1 MKKTGIFYGSSTGT
15 TADVAR
21 RIAKALDVADSD
33 VYDVA
38 KAAPVALGDYDLI
51 IIGSSTWGAGELE
64 TAWYDFLAGARVL
77 DLQGRKIA
85 VFGCGDESMSD
96 TFCDAVGEL
105 YDAMQ
110 DTGAEFIGRFNA
122 DGYEFASSRAVRDGS
137 TVGLVL
143 DCVNHP
149 ELSDS
154 RIKAWTDLL
163 RREVG

>member
-1 MKKTGIFYGSSTGT
+1 MKKIGIFYGSTTGT
-15 TADVAR
+15 TQAVAGK
-21 RIAKALDVADSD
+21 IAKCLGVADSD
-33 VYDVA
+33 VHDVGSCAPSAVADYDVLI
-38 KAAPVALGDYDLI
+38 LGA
-51 IIGSSTWGAGELE
+51 STWGAGDMQEDMD
-64 TAWYDFLAGARVL
+64 TFLDGVQSL
-77 DLQGRKIA
+77 DLREKEVAI
-85 VFGCGDESMSD
+85 FGCGDESMSD

-122 DGYEFASSRAVRDGS
+122 DGYEFTSSRAVRDGS

>member
-38 KAAPVALGDYDLI
+38 KTAPVALGDYDLI

-85 VFGCGDESMSD
+85 VFGCGDESMSE
-96 TFCDAVGEL
+96 TFCNSVGEIYHRL
-105 YDAMQ
+105 H
-110 DTGAEFIGRFNA
+110 DTHAQFVGPFNN
-122 DGYEFASSRAVRDGS
+122 DGYDYEHSESDVEGMI
-137 TVGLVL
+137 VGLCI
-143 DCVNHP
+143 DEVNHP
-149 ELSDS
+149 EETDG
-154 RIKAWTDLL
+154 RIKAWC
-163 RREVG
+163 EEIKKEFC

>member
-38 KAAPVALGDYDLI
+38 KTAPVALGDYDLI

-122 DGYEFASSRAVRDGS
+122 DGYEFKRF
-137 TVGLVL
+137 
-143 DCVNHP
+143 
-149 ELSDS
+149 
-154 RIKAWTDLL
+154 
-163 RREVG
+163 